1 MRLEGLSIVLS
12 ELRGRLSLPRIS
24 LALLTGFYLILLPA
38 EAADRSEPAAH
49 GFSLYGTLALER
61 GFPHFPYVNPQ
72 APKGGELRTRGL
84 GSFDNLNRFTIKG
97 QTAVG
102 LELIYDTLLT
112 SSADEP
118 GSAYGLL
125 AHSIAVAPD
134 GLSAT
139 FFLRREAKFH
149 DGRPVTAEDVVWS
162 FDAIRAAHPFYAA
175 YYHSISR
182 AVADAPDQV
191 TFYFEQSGNRELPL
205 IVGQFAVL
213 PKHYWT
219 QNGRSLKDT
228 TLEPP
233 VGSGPYRIA
242 RVDNGRIITYQRDPN
257 YWGRNLN
264 VNIGRHNFAL
274 IRFDYFGDDGVSFE
288 AFKAGEMDLREE
300 FSSKNWAT
308 GYAIE
313 AVKSGAMLV
322 EEIDVDS
329 GGGMQAFV
337 MNTRRTP
344 FDNRAVRQAFNL
356 AFDFEWTNKNLFY
369 GQYARTESFF
379 GDGEL
384 AATGLPSAAEL
395 ALLEPLRDALPSD
408 VFTTAFENPK
418 TAGDGNVRTNLRE
431 ARRLLASAGWE
442 IANGRLEKQ
451 GQPLEVEFLLVQP
464 GFERIVAPYIKNLEK
479 LGVAAR
485 IRLVDPTQY
494 QNRLNGFDFDIIV
507 DSFGQSLSPGNEQ
520 RDYWS
525 SESADR
531 EGGRN
536 MIGIRNPAIDALVD
550 KIIFADT
557 RAALIAATRA
567 LDRVLLWSHYVVP
580 QWHAP
585 RERVAYWRGLSYPKP
600 LPRHSLGFPDIW
612 WRSAP
617 PPYSSNHQDAT
628 VSGDGS

>member
-1 MRLEGLSIVLS
+1 MRHKAFGKLLSGVKDLTQLVSFIVLV
-12 ELRGRLSLPRIS
+12 SLWVPP
-24 LALLTGFYLILLPA
+24 APA
-38 EAADRSEPAAH
+38 EAAEGAGAH
-49 GFSLYGTLALER
+49 GFSIYGTLVLPR
-61 GFPHFPYVNPQ
+61 NFPHFPYVNPQ

-102 LELIYDTLLT
+102 LELIYDTLLI
-112 SSADEP
+112 SSDDEP
-118 GSAYGLL
+118 GSGYGLL
-125 AHSIAVAPD
+125 AERVVVAPD
-134 GLSAT
+134 GLSVT
-139 FFLRREAKFH
+139 FFLRPEAKFH
-149 DGRPVTAEDVVWS
+149 DGKPVTAEDVVWS

-175 YYHSISR
+175 YYHSIER
-182 AVADAPDQV
+182 AVADAAHQV
-191 TFYFEQSGNRELPL
+191 TFHFEQSGNRELPL
-205 IVGQFAVL
+205 IVGQFAIL
-213 PKHYWT
+213 PKHYWA
-219 QNGRSLKDT
+219 QNDRSLKDT

-233 VGSGPYRIA
+233 LGSGPYRIG
-242 RVDNGRIITYQRDPN
+242 RVDNGRIITYERDPN
-257 YWGRNLN
+257 YWGRDLN
-264 VNIGRHNFAL
+264 VNIGRHNFSR

-288 AFKAGEMDLREE
+288 AFKAGEMDLRQE

-308 GYAIE
+308 GYAVD
-313 AVKSGAMLV
+313 AVKTGRMVV

-337 MNTRRTP
+337 MNTRRAP
-344 FDNRAVRQAFNL
+344 FDNRAVRQAFNE

-384 AATGLPSAAEL
+384 AAKGLPSAAEL
-395 ALLEPLRDALPSD
+395 DLLAPFRADLPPE
-408 VFTTAFENPK
+408 VFTTVFENPK

-431 ARRLLASAGWE
+431 ARRLLASAGWD
-442 IANGRLEKQ
+442 IVNGRLEKD

-464 GFERIVAPYIKNLEK
+464 SFERIVAPYIKNLEK
-479 LGVAAR
+479 LGITAK

-507 DSFGQSLSPGNEQ
+507 DNFSQSLSPGNEQ

-525 SESADR
+525 SQAADR

-536 MIGIRNPAIDALVD
+536 TIGIRNPVIDALVD
-550 KIIFADT
+550 KIIFAET
-557 RAALIAATRA
+557 REALIAATQA

-580 QWHAP
+580 QWYAP
-585 RERVAYWRGLSYPKP
+585 RQRVAYWRGLSYPTP
-600 LPRHSLGFPDIW
+600 LPRHSLGFPYIW

-617 PPYSSNHQDAT
+617 PPYSSDHQDAAP
-628 VSGDGS
+628 SGNSP